1 MRMSDTIAIK
11 DETETMK
18 DLEAEMKDTTT
29 VENLN
34 KSENYGKIL
43 AEKNE
48 RYIDNNI
55 DLQVN
60 RIFFEATS
68 IQYLT

>member
-1 MRMSDTIAIK
+1 MRMSDIVIIK

-18 DLEAEMKDTTT
+18 DLEAEMRDTTR
-29 VENLN
+29 VENLI
-34 KSENYGKIL
+34 KSENYGKIS

-48 RYIDNNI
+48 HCIDNNI

-60 RIFFEATS
+60 RGFFPMATN
-68 IQYLT
+68 T